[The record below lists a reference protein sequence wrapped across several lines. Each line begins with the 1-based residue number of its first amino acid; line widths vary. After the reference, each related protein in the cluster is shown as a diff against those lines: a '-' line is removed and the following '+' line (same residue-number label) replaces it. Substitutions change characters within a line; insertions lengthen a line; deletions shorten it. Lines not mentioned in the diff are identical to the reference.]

1 MKVNQANLAKS
12 ASQMPFPTAAWYF
25 PLGIKHF
32 PSTTVYNSYQF
43 NSNRAIKSNILW
55 KKVKVNKYL
64 HFRLSLAAI
73 ATDIQLG
80 NKHEDCQMLSA
91 NRWSKKLS
99 ERKRLPPGN
108 QTILLQQLWFECI
121 HLQKQS
127 PVKFEWRASNHSHHH
142 RGNKGEKIQTVS
154 TFFPTKACQHQQEPS
169 KIG

>member
-1 MKVNQANLAKS
+1 MKVNQENLAKS
-12 ASQMPFPTAAWYF
+12 ASQMPFPTAVWYF

-91 NRWSKKLS
+91 NR
-99 ERKRLPPGN
+99 
-108 QTILLQQLWFECI
+108 
-121 HLQKQS
+121 
-127 PVKFEWRASNHSHHH
+127 
-142 RGNKGEKIQTVS
+142 
-154 TFFPTKACQHQQEPS
+154 
-169 KIG
+169 